1 MGHKGKGFEIPSK
14 FWLSV
19 AKKELK
25 RATHNLKGKDYPDC
39 VFHSQQ
45 AVEKAVKAL
54 LEINGIIVRDHYVSR
69 HLDKLTGVEIERLK
83 EIAVWFEMD
92 KKWESA
98 RYPIEK
104 GGKILMPE
112 DVFTEEIARDALKK
126 ARYVVREI
134 SKILREKYGVE
145 CIL

>member
-1 MGHKGKGFEIPSK
+1 MEHKRKSFEIPSK
-14 FWLSV
+14 FWLNI

-25 RATHNLKGKDYPDC
+25 RAGIAFKNKDYPDC

-45 AVEKAVKAL
+45 AVEKTIKAL

-69 HLDKLTGVEIERLK
+69 HLDKLTGIEIRKIK

-104 GGKILMPE
+104 CGKILMPE
-112 DVFTEEIARDALKK
+112 EIFTEEIAENALKK
-126 ARYVVREI
+126 AKYVVREI
-134 SKILREKYGVE
+134 TKILKEKYGIKV
-145 CIL
+145 